1 MLYSGCGNSAAF
13 SGLCNGPNFGAYQ
26 MPSKR
31 NIKPV
36 SAKPVSVAKPA
47 NKPVSAKPRNVTVP
61 GTTTAQAATG
71 SALAS
76 GTALPVTATVNAAP
90 VPANKPRASAIVRN
104 FCRKANATGG
114 RAKTSADTLS
124 ARDGAYLR
132 LLGITAKR
140 TGSATLR
147 VADIADD
154 YVLHGAAIFA
164 DHASKPV
171 LDYSVLCGRL
181 PSLGMLSAPINTDN
195 HDTASISVIG
205 IGLTNAQYL
214 RGA

>member
-1 MLYSGCGNSAAF
+1 
-13 SGLCNGPNFGAYQ
+13 
-26 MPSKR
+26 MPR
-31 NIKPV
+31 NIKPASTKPASVAKPVAKPV
-36 SAKPVSVAKPA
+36 SAK
-47 NKPVSAKPRNVTVP
+47 RNVTVP
-61 GTTTAQAATG
+61 GTVSAAPVAPVTTTAPAI
-71 SALAS
+71 
-76 GTALPVTATVNAAP
+76 NAAP
-90 VPANKPRASAIVRN
+90 VPASKPRASAIVRN

-124 ARDGAYLR
+124 ARDAAYLR

-154 YVLHGAAIFA
+154 YVKHGAAIFA

-181 PSLGMLSAPINTDN
+181 PSLGMLSAPQHTDD
-195 HDTASISVIG
+195 HDRASITVTG
-205 IGLTNAQYL
+205 NGLTNAQYL